1 MLVWSDNEKITWN
14 DFKPTKWQ
22 KKGVSATIKTSI
34 WCNINIDNKTAKVFA
49 YMNKNKSRALDTIP
63 LNKTL
68 LRHEQYH
75 FNITEY
81 YARLFRK
88 ELIALGENKINKNTV
103 LKLLKEYETQLNDTQ
118 KKYDS
123 ITRHGTDLIEQPLW
137 ELKIKSLLNKTK
149 EYKDYDLYS
158 YKEFLIK
165 N

>member
-123 ITRHGTDLIEQPLW
+123 ITKHGKDLIEQPLW
-137 ELKIKSLLNKTK
+137 EVKIRSLLDKI
-149 EYKDYDLYS
+149 EDYKNYDLYS
-158 YKEFLIK
+158 YSEF
-165 N
+165 